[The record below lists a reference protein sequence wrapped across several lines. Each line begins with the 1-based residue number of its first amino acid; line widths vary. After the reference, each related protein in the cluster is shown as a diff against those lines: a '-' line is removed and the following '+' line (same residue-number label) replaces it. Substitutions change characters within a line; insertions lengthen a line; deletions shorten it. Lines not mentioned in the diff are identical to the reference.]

1 MAPKKAVKAPAAKQR
16 EPPPEAAPVDVMRA
30 KEKAARDFVQDVATA
45 SACERDVAQ
54 KAIDALIVVVGRQ
67 VREKQY
73 CRIPNMMQIRL
84 KILPARRAQTRKAF
98 GKEGQVAA
106 RAALKKVHVSP
117 LKPLK
122 QAVE

>member
-1 MAPKKAVKAPAAKQR
+1 MLT
-16 EPPPEAAPVDVMRA
+16 E
-30 KEKAARDFVQDVATA
+30 EKTGRDFLQDVASA
-45 SACERDVAQ
+45 SGCERDVAQ

-84 KILPARRAQTRKAF
+84 KILPARQAQTRRAF
-98 GKEGQVAA
+98 GKEVQVSA

>member
-1 MAPKKAVKAPAAKQR
+1 MAPKKAVKAPAAKKR
-16 EPPPEAAPVDVMRA
+16 EPSPEAAPVDVLRA
-30 KEKAARDFVQDVATA
+30 EEKAARDFMQDVASA
-45 SACERDVAQ
+45 SGCERDVAQ

-73 CRIPNMMQIRL
+73 CRIPNMMQFRL
-84 KILPARRAQTRKAF
+84 KILPARVAQTRRAF
-98 GKEGQVAA
+98 GKEVQVSA
-106 RAALKKVHVSP
+106 RAAVKKVNISP